1 MWDPVLSAV
10 DVQEAEMRSER
21 LLMEFEAITFGET
34 KLAEKKDDD
43 VAMEIMM
50 NNFFLEDF
58 VVVLECGT

>member
-1 MWDPVLSAV
+1 
-10 DVQEAEMRSER
+10 
-21 LLMEFEAITFGET
+21 LMEFEFEAITFGET
-34 KLAEKKDDD
+34 KLAEEKDDD